1 MEPSI
6 LKKYLMIL
14 LRADDEVYYEKF
26 EHFFDEALQHVSFE
40 HFFDEALQHVSFEH
54 FFIILTVFLMS
65 LSLIHPSQN
74 ICSFDL
80 INCKKYLIY
89 NVLKN
94 KIYKQK

>member
-1 MEPSI
+1 MNMEPSI

-14 LRADDEVYYEKF
+14 LRADDEVYYEK
-26 EHFFDEALQHVSFE
+26 FE